1 MELNAPV
8 AVTPTIVQLR
18 PSSAASGTS
27 VTSVDKKDLED
38 KKHEEQDGK
47 QTPDSQKSIDDKT
60 L

>member
-47 QTPDSQKSIDDKT
+47 QTPDSQKVNRR
-60 L
+60 